1 MSVKLIATDFDGTIL
16 IEGEFK
22 NQKDIETIK
31 KLQNQ
36 DLKFI
41 GITGQ
46 PYYAAVTY
54 CQQMHMDKFFD
65 LIVAENGAYISKI
78 SKQEPIRSLV
88 IDNEVILQLEK
99 TVSQNKENVCFC
111 ISSDEKVL
119 YIGSNVVVAEILKHP
134 WFKNWQT
141 KHIQESATRN
151 IHQLTIICNKEIK
164 DEIDEILNE
173 HRDIV
178 NWTFDESNGKLFYTV
193 NHIDASKGKALKF
206 LSEYFNIPLSDIMVF
221 GDGSNDI
228 SMFQIAGTS
237 VAMGNS
243 IAELK
248 AIATYTT
255 DTVQNNGV
263 SLFLEK
269 YFIHKED

>member
-36 DLKFI
+36 DFKFI

-46 PYYAAVTY
+46 PYYTAVTY

-119 YIGSNVVVAEILKHP
+119 YIGGNVVEAEILKHP